1 MLSKKAKCYNR
12 KSKKTHFNKLDKNY
26 MTDES
31 DGSDDGFHKHP
42 WRSEGKFNIDL
53 IQKTNFIFCYCGG
66 F

>member
-1 MLSKKAKCYNR
+1 
-12 KSKKTHFNKLDKNY
+12 